1 MSREND
7 VRKANYEGPCRREP
21 AWLLLGTA
29 HDVVNIALVHDH
41 ATLGTASLCAQLG
54 AEVVDI
60 DLAIPEFLHG
70 L

>member
-7 VRKANYEGPCRREP
+7 VGQAIYEGPYRGDR
-21 AWLLLGTA
+21 ARLLLGTA
-29 HDVVNIALVHDH
+29 HDVVDIALVHDH

-60 DLAIPEFLHG
+60 DLAIPELLHG